1 MPRITRRVAL
11 RAGLLTTV
19 AALSLTPVTTASADD
34 AGRAASDL
42 PPIFSADVATYNL
55 YLGAT
60 LDPLFTATTP
70 EELVRLAGEVYAGVE
85 ATNFPER
92 AGAIADQIAEHD
104 PEVVGLQE
112 VALWEKGPLGGQLQ
126 VTYDFL
132 DLLLDELAERG
143 HPYRAVATNWNFDG
157 TLPISAAEQARFR
170 DRDVIIVRADLPRP
184 LLQVTNPQSGT
195 YAAVLQIP
203 TAIPGVTFES
213 PRGWSTVDVR
223 LLGARFRFANT
234 HLEASG
240 PAAIRNAQA
249 AELAGLLDASPLRTV
264 LVGDLNSRP
273 NDVAGAY
280 GILTGA
286 GFADAWLATGGDP
299 ATGFTAGQT
308 ATLLDENR
316 LRSRIDYVLTGDGIR
331 PLSAEVI
338 GDEEADRSQPTGF
351 WPSDHA
357 GVVATLRFTR

>member
-1 MPRITRRVAL
+1 MFRSLRRAAVFTAL
-11 RAGLLTTV
+11 A
-19 AALSLTPVTTASADD
+19 AASALSLTPSAAADD
-34 AGRAASDL
+34 GM
-42 PPIFSADVATYNL
+42 PPIFAADVATYNVF
-55 YLGAT
+55 LGAT
-60 LDPLFTATTP
+60 LDPLFTATNP
-70 EELVRLAGEVYAGVE
+70 QELVRLAGEVYAGVE

-92 AGAIADQIAEHD
+92 AGAIADQIAGHG

-157 TLPISAAEQARFR
+157 TLPISATEQARFR

-184 LLQVTNPQSGT
+184 LLRVTNPQSGT
-195 YAAVLQIP
+195 YGAVLEIP
-203 TAIPGVTFES
+203 TAIPGLTFES

-223 LLGARFRFANT
+223 LLGASFRFANT

-249 AELAGLLDASPLRTV
+249 TELAGLLDASPLRTV

-273 NDVAGAY
+273 NDAAGAY

-286 GFADAWLATGGDP
+286 GFGDAWLATGGDP

-316 LRSRIDYVLTGDGIR
+316 LRSRIDYVMTGAGVRAVRTEI
-331 PLSAEVI
+331 I
-338 GDEEADRSQPTGF
+338 GDEEADRTVPTGL

-357 GVVATLRFTR
+357 GVVAKLRFTR

>member
-1 MPRITRRVAL
+1 MPRITRRAAL
-11 RAGLLTTV
+11 VTALAAAT
-19 AALSLTPVTTASADD
+19 ALSLAPASGASAGAD
-34 AGRAASDL
+34 RDL
-42 PPIFSADVATYNL
+42 PLFSADVATYNV

-70 EELVRLAGEVYAGVE
+70 QELVRLAGEVYAAVE
-85 ATNFPER
+85 ATDFTER
-92 AGAIADQIAEHD
+92 AGAIAGQIAEHG
-104 PEVVGLQE
+104 PEVAGLQE
-112 VALWEKGPLGGQLQ
+112 VALWEKGPLGGELQ

-157 TLPISAAEQARFR
+157 TLPISATEQARFR
-170 DRDVIIVRADLPRP
+170 DRDVIIVRADLPRA

-195 YAAVLQIP
+195 YDAVLEIP
-203 TAIPGVTFES
+203 TAIPGLTFRS

-223 LLGARFRFANT
+223 LLGASFRFANT

-240 PAAIRNAQA
+240 PAAVRNAQA
-249 AELAGLLDASPLRTV
+249 AELAGRLDASPLRTV

-273 NDVAGAY
+273 DDAAGAY

-299 ATGFTAGQT
+299 ATGFTAGQS
-308 ATLLDENR
+308 AALLDENR
-316 LRSRIDYVLTGDGIR
+316 LRSRIDYVLTGAGVRAVSTEI
-331 PLSAEVI
+331 V
-338 GDEEADRSQPTGF
+338 GDEEADRSVPTGF

-357 GVVATLRFTR
+357 GVVAKLRFGR

>member
-1 MPRITRRVAL
+1 MPRITRR
-11 RAGLLTTV
+11 
-19 AALSLTPVTTASADD
+19 AALVTALAAATAFSLAPA
-34 AGRAASDL
+34 AASDDAARGAHDL
-42 PPIFSADVATYNL
+42 PPLFSADVATYNV

-60 LDPLFTATTP
+60 LDPLFTATNP
-70 EELVRLAGEVYAGVE
+70 QELVRLAGEVYAGVE

-112 VALWEKGPLGGQLQ
+112 VALWEKGPQAEQLQ

-143 HPYRAVATNWNFDG
+143 YPYRAVATNWNFDG
-157 TLPISAAEQARFR
+157 TLPISATEQARFR

-195 YAAVLQIP
+195 YGAVLEIP
-203 TAIPGVTFES
+203 TAIPGLTFQS

-223 LLGARFRFANT
+223 LFGASFRFANT

-249 AELAGLLDASPLRTV
+249 TELAGLLETSPLRTV

-273 NDVAGAY
+273 ADTAGAY

-286 GFADAWLATGGDP
+286 GLSDAWLATGGDP
-299 ATGFTAGQT
+299 ATGFTAGQS

-316 LRSRIDYVLTGDGIR
+316 LRSRIDYVLAGTGVRAVTTEI
-331 PLSAEVI
+331 I
-338 GDEEADRSQPTGF
+338 GDEEADRTVPTGF

-357 GVVATLRFTR
+357 GVVSRLRFTR

>member
-1 MPRITRRVAL
+1 MFRSFRRAAL
-11 RAGLLTTV
+11 FSALAATTALTLVPAAASASADGVGGDRAGL
-19 AALSLTPVTTASADD
+19 PV
-34 AGRAASDL
+34 
-42 PPIFSADVATYNL
+42 FSADVATYNV

-60 LDPLFTATTP
+60 LDPLFTATNP
-70 EELVRLAGEVYAGVE
+70 QELVRLAGEVYAGVE

-92 AGAIADQIAEHD
+92 AGYIADQIAGHD
-104 PEVVGLQE
+104 PDVVGLQE
-112 VALWEKGPLGGQLQ
+112 VALWEKGPQGGQLQ

-157 TLPISAAEQARFR
+157 TLPISATEQARFR

-195 YAAVLQIP
+195 YGAVLEIP
-203 TAIPGVTFES
+203 TAIPGLTFES

-223 LLGARFRFANT
+223 LLGAKFRFANT

-249 AELAGLLDASPLRTV
+249 TELAGLLDASPLRTV

-273 NDVAGAY
+273 ADTAGAY
-280 GILTGA
+280 GIVTGA
-286 GFADAWLATGGDP
+286 GFSDAWLATGGDP

-316 LRSRIDYVLTGDGIR
+316 LRSRIDYVMTGDGVR
-331 PLSAEVI
+331 AVTTEVI
-338 GDEEADRSQPTGF
+338 GDEEADRTEPTGF

-357 GVVATLRFTR
+357 GVVAKVRFTR